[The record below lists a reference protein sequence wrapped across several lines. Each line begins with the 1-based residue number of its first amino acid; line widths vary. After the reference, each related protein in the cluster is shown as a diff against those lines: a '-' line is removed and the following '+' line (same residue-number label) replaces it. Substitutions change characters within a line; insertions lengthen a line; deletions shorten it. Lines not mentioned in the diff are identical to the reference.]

1 MCKDVHSTS
10 LQQGLGEAFKSA
22 NLKAYSQQQNLST
35 PVYQIKKKFPSLIQV
50 FNYDLYVNYLYKVL
64 TL

>member
-1 MCKDVHSTS
+1 MKSVHPC
-10 LQQGLGEAFKSA
+10 
-22 NLKAYSQQQNLST
+22 LSNKEK
-35 PVYQIKKKFPSLIQV
+35 ISIIIQV